1 MSSPDSREPAFG
13 SKKPFYF
20 QPPWNILF
28 ELNRLRNLRPWDVN
42 IAYLLTTFLE
52 EMDKRGEVDFRASG
66 VALDSSSVIYLMKSK
81 LLLELEKPPAP
92 PKAPLDT
99 LPPPLFLPVRYELT
113 STTMQE
119 LLKVLDDVL
128 KGEHLLGLKPRTEPI
143 LPPPPEILPPLDLYL
158 MEIEKQMDLLLQK
171 LSKLA
176 THEGMALFSTLI
188 AGVKRLDA
196 IKTFIVLLFIAQ
208 KGEVTLW
215 QNEDLTEIFIVI
227 KGGVKPAEKPPVGV
241 I

>member
-1 MSSPDSREPAFG
+1 VTSPSSSFNG
-13 SKKPFYF
+13 KKPFYF

-52 EMDKRGEVDFRASG
+52 EMEKRGEVDFRASG
-66 VALDSSSVIYLMKSK
+66 VVLDSSSVIYLMKSK
-81 LLLELEKPPAP
+81 LLLELEKPPEP
-92 PKAPLDT
+92 PKITADF

-113 STTMQE
+113 STTVQE
-119 LLKVLDDVL
+119 LLKVLDEVL
-128 KGEHLLGLKPRTEPI
+128 KGEHLLALKPRVEPI

-158 MEIEKQMDLLLQK
+158 MEIEKQMKKLYHK

-176 THEGMALFSTLI
+176 TQGRFVLFSKVI
-188 AGVKRLDA
+188 AGFERLEA
-196 IKTFIVLLFIAQ
+196 IKTFIVLLFLAQ

-215 QNEDLTEIFIVI
+215 QNEEQTEIYIVLQS
-227 KGGVKPAEKPPVGV
+227 GSPAAEKLPVGV
-241 I
+241 V